1 MDTTPT
7 IVVENARVHLHTRPA
22 ELSLGAATS
31 GGRMNLYVQYDA
43 NVFEEGVVEE
53 WLNEVREAVV
63 WYLGGTQ

>member
-1 MDTTPT
+1 
-7 IVVENARVHLHTRPA
+7 
-22 ELSLGAATS
+22 
-31 GGRMNLYVQYDA
+31 MNLYVQYDA